1 MMHLLKWQ
9 FQPMHRSRSWRS
21 TIRNQRGRIER
32 VLKQSPSLR
41 REVAGLSREEYAVAR
56 EAASSETGFA
66 LRTFPKS
73 LPYSPEQILNEDFF
87 PGPID
92 EKS

>member
-1 MMHLLKWQ
+1 
-9 FQPMHRSRSWRS
+9 
-21 TIRNQRGRIER
+21 
-32 VLKQSPSLR
+32 
-41 REVAGLSREEYAVAR
+41 VAELSREEYAVAR

-73 LPYSPEQILNEDFF
+73 LPYSPEQLLDEDFF